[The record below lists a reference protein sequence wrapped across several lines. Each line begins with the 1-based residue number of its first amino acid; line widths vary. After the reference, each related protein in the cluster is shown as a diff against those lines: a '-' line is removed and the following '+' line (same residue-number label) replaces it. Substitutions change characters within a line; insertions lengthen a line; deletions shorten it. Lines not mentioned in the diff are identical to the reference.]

1 MRDYLAAV
9 HVLRAISFY
18 DPDALILEIEEIGKC
33 IKENKKYEE
42 WPHLTRR
49 DLAMVLE
56 SFLEEDGRNDILIER
71 TIRRI
76 SNEGNVRAFIR
87 NVLSS

>member
-1 MRDYLAAV
+1 MQDYRSAV
-9 HVLRAISFY
+9 HVLRAISYY
-18 DPDALILEIEEIGKC
+18 DPEALILEIEEIGMC

-42 WPHLTRR
+42 WPTLSRK
-49 DLAMVLE
+49 DLALVLE
-56 SFLEEDGRNDILIER
+56 SFIEDEGRKDILIER

-87 NVLSS
+87 NVLTS